1 MRKDKR
7 VAKPFASST
16 VEVESSDDGR
26 ILRRIE
32 EMEQR
37 ILQEI
42 AKSQKNAGD
51 CGVVSLVR
59 ILNMMLIPV
68 RAFSWVICALLHP
81 ISSLKIIRDWIYIK
95 KSGLFDDVFYTSE
108 YPDVM
113 MSAVNPLFHYCMKG
127 WREMRNPSPDFVTV
141 AYLERNPD
149 IKLSGMNPFY
159 HYVRYRGVEPHRE
172 GTAKPLKDTLPG
184 EAQQVYTVK
193 PVALEITKVPAPLT
207 GKTLVRDYLVYIAAT
222 VREGLYEEKA

>member
-1 MRKDKR
+1 MQKKKR
-7 VAKPFASST
+7 ITNPSAGSAGVP
-16 VEVESSDDGR
+16 EGSDVCG
-26 ILRRIE
+26 ILYKIE
-32 EMEQR
+32 EMERR

-42 AKSQKNAGD
+42 AKSQKNSGD
-51 CGVVSLVR
+51 LGIVLLVR
-59 ILNMMLIPV
+59 MLSRILIPA

-81 ISSLKIIRDWIYIK
+81 ISSLRIIRDWIYIK
-95 KSGLFDDVFYTSE
+95 KSRLFDDVFYASE

-113 MSAVNPLFHYCMKG
+113 MTAVNPLFHYCMKG
-127 WREMRNPSPDFVTV
+127 WREMRNPRPDFVTA

-193 PVALEITKVPAPLT
+193 PIALEIKKVPAPLT
-207 GKTLVRDYLVYIAAT
+207 GKTLVRDYLLSIAAT
-222 VREGLYEEKA
+222 VRDGLYEEKA